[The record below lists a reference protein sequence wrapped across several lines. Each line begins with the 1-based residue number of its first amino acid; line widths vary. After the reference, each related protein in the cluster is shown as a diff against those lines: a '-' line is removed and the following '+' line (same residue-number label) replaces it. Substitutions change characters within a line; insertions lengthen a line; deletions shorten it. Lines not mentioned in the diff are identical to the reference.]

1 VVVVLQTAHPES
13 RCPSR
18 PPAVDDGTRGQPEP
32 RSRRRL
38 PPAHIYRPYGLS
50 LVQVVPGVRHSPAV
64 THNLAC
70 AVEGS
75 ANHLVSADR
84 HLLDPAEYEGIQTVT
99 PRDFVDILS
108 LS

>member
-1 VVVVLQTAHPES
+1 
-13 RCPSR
+13 
-18 PPAVDDGTRGQPEP
+18 
-32 RSRRRL
+32 
-38 PPAHIYRPYGLS
+38 
-50 LVQVVPGVRHSPAV
+50 VPGVRHSPAV
-64 THNLAC
+64 THNLAR